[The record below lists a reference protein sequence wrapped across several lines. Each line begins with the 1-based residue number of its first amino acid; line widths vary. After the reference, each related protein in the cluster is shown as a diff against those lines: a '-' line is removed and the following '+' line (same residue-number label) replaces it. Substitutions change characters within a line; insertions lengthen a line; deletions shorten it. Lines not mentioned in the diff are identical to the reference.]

1 MFVVPP
7 VKVSFAEACI
17 KFTRTPVLGQQRKI
31 AAMQL
36 QLFARRAFTMLAIL
50 VPIGEDGRGIY
61 SEITTMEACY
71 IFFKLTVT

>member
-1 MFVVPP
+1 
-7 VKVSFAEACI
+7 
-17 KFTRTPVLGQQRKI
+17 
-31 AAMQL
+31 MQL